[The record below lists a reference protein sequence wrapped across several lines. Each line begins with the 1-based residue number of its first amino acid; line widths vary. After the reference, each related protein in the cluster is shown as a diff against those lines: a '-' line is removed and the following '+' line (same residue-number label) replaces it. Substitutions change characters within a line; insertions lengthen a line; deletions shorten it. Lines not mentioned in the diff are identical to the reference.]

1 MTLDDIERMARKHRT
16 YMAWCFLKAVEVKRR
31 GK

>member
-1 MTLDDIERMARKHRT
+1 MTLEDIERMARKHKT
-16 YMAWCFLKAVEVKRR
+16 YMAWCFLQAVKAKR

>member
-1 MTLDDIERMARKHRT
+1 MTLEDIERMARKHRT
-16 YMAWCFLKAVEVKRR
+16 YMAWCFLKAVKAKR